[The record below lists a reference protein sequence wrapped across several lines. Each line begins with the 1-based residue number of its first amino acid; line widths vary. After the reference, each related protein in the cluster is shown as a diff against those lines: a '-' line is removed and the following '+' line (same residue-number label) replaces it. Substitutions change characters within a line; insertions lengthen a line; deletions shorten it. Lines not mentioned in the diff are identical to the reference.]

1 LKLGEHEGGLLWPT
15 GVQGAQPPVDQE
27 AKPPPPEADGILVG
41 LLEDTFLRCPG
52 A

>member
-1 LKLGEHEGGLLWPT
+1 MANGGPGGTAPGGSGGE
-15 GVQGAQPPVDQE
+15 A
-27 AKPPPPEADGILVG
+27 PPEADGILVG